1 MHIKEYS
8 IKNLRNVGIIGHSG
22 TGKTSLAEALLFY
35 TKSIDRLG
43 RIEDGTTT
51 TDFDAEEKKKQISL
65 QASVAPF
72 AYQNIKINLVDVPG
86 YFDFEG
92 EKIQG
97 MRAVD
102 VATIV
107 VSAASGIEVG
117 TDKAWEY
124 CNKIKLPRTFF
135 INKLDRD
142 HTDFDKVFA
151 ELKEKYGMSVIPI
164 QYPVG
169 KEEGFHGVINIISNR
184 ARIHDPKTF
193 EMVEAPVPEDL
204 VDKVAE
210 LREMIIESVAQTDEV
225 LLDKYFAGEQ
235 LTDKEIYDAL
245 IKGCASGDIAPVMCG
260 SATKV
265 IGMST
270 LLEDIIECFPTPE
283 HAIPQKAINVET
295 GETEFIELTENK
307 PFSAFIFK
315 TIADPFVGKISL
327 FRVITGFIKP
337 DTQVINTNEDKSEKV
352 NTLLFL
358 RGKNQILTDKVI
370 AGDIGAVTKL
380 QFTKTGQTICDPKFK
395 VIYDKFNFPAP
406 VMTMAV
412 VPKAKGDEDKISSGL
427 QRLVEEDP
435 TFTVTRDKETAE
447 ILISGQGDTHLEI
460 LSQRLKSKFGVDV
473 ELKIPRIPYRE
484 TIKKKADVQGKHK
497 KQSGGHGQY
506 GDVKMIFEPRADG
519 EDELLFID
527 RVVGGA
533 VPRNYIPAV
542 EKGLR
547 DSIKEGIIAGYPVIK
562 LQATLYDGSF
572 HAVDSSEMA
581 FKVAANLAFKKG
593 MELAEPVLLEP
604 IMKASIII
612 PDDFMGDIM
621 GDINKKRGRVLGM
634 EPIDGKQM
642 VIAEVPLSEMS
653 KYATDLR
660 SMTQA
665 RGDFSMEFLRYEE
678 VPQNEVAK
686 IVEETK
692 KLRESKE

>member
-352 NTLLFL
+352 NTLIFL